1 MLALAVQHDAEGEVE
16 LQITNDTPKESNMTL
31 LFDGVLPTRRR
42 RIEIPAVYLDRVTS
56 IRTLLE
62 ELPLRIWWDD
72 PRQPERVVIECLG
85 IVELTSDSV

>member
-1 MLALAVQHDAEGEVE
+1 MIQSIRRAHGTNPQHGE
-16 LQITNDTPKESNMTL
+16 TA
-31 LFDGVLPTRRR
+31 DGVLPTRRR

-56 IRTLLE
+56 ITTLLE
-62 ELPLRIWWDD
+62 ELPLRIWGDD

>member
-42 RIEIPAVYLDRVTS
+42 RIEIQTVYLDRLTG
-56 IRTLLE
+56 IRPFWRNCRFAFGGTT
-62 ELPLRIWWDD
+62 R
-72 PRQPERVVIECLG
+72 
-85 IVELTSDSV
+85 DSMNA